1 MKKILFSIIALLM
14 VITTANAQDASFIC
28 TCNKDISKKLLQS
41 TDTIFR
47 LDIGSSAK
55 FITMGGNVVKSYE
68 INSKQV
74 NDGHMFFFFDD
85 SEGHQGAVSVAMDV
99 NSVGVIDKTIQ
110 NDAFMLKLDLD
121 KTKEFNAKKHSSS
134 NTFKYPLKNLH
145 GTWEGLEIDV
155 NGEMANL
162 SDFGTQYQLSYTF
175 TPNGTY
181 KQSGFIGNFTGIYK
195 INGDYINIY
204 SVYGEKY
211 IRFKVISITND
222 MAVITMNIDGDD
234 KTYKF
239 KIRKL

>member
-1 MKKILFSIIALLM
+1 MKKILLLM
-14 VITTANAQDASFIC
+14 AVVMCIMITANAQDASFIC
-28 TCNKDISKKLLQS
+28 TCNKEISKKLLQS

-47 LDIGSSAK
+47 LDIGESAK
-55 FITMGGNVVKSYE
+55 FITMNGDVVKSYV
-68 INSKQV
+68 INSKQRE
-74 NDGHMFFFFDD
+74 GGRMFFFFDD
-85 SEGHQGAVSVAMDV
+85 SEGHQGAVSIAMDV

-110 NDAFMLKLDLD
+110 SDAFMLKLDLN
-121 KTKEFNAKKHSSS
+121 KTKEFNAKKHSDS
-134 NTFKYPLKNLH
+134 NTFKYPMKNLH

-195 INGDYINIY
+195 TNGDYIDIY

-222 MAVITMNIDGDD
+222 IAVITMNIDGDD